1 MRDSS
6 PSPSAHPVSVQS
18 VHLRYGK
25 VDVLRGVS
33 LDIHAA
39 EGVVLLGANGS
50 GKSTLMRT
58 LNRLARP
65 HAGEILIHGE
75 SVTQA
80 RSSELRKIR
89 RRMGYVFQQFN
100 LVNQLSVFQ
109 NVLMGK
115 LGAQR
120 FGLLNCIAATASHA
134 DREYAMACLE
144 RVGMAERAAQR
155 PTELSGGQQQRVA
168 IARMLMQAPSLVIA
182 DEPIASLDPRGGR
195 EVLDL
200 LWEIVRENNLAML
213 CTLHQLDLAR
223 HYADRIVGIKNGVTA
238 LDATASQIND
248 AELSE
253 LYDGAN
259 SPTISP
265 ELQPT

>member
-1 MRDSS
+1 MRDST

-18 VHLRYGK
+18 VHLRYGNI
-25 VDVLRGVS
+25 DVLRGVS

-58 LNRLARP
+58 LNRLVRP
-65 HAGEILIHGE
+65 HSGEILINGE
-75 SVTQA
+75 SVIKA
-80 RSSELRKIR
+80 RTTGLRKIR
-89 RRMGYVFQQFN
+89 CRMGYVFQQFN

-115 LGAQR
+115 LGAHR

-144 RVGMAERAAQR
+144 RVGMAERASQR

-223 HYADRIVGIKNGVTA
+223 HYADRIIGIKDGVTA
-238 LDATASQIND
+238 LDATVNEIND
-248 AELSE
+248 ADLGN
-253 LYDGAN
+253 LYNDSN
-259 SPTISP
+259 SPLTSQERQSI
-265 ELQPT
+265 

>member
-1 MRDSS
+1 
-6 PSPSAHPVSVQS
+6 
-18 VHLRYGK
+18 
-25 VDVLRGVS
+25 
-33 LDIHAA
+33 
-39 EGVVLLGANGS
+39 
-50 GKSTLMRT
+50 
-58 LNRLARP
+58 
-65 HAGEILIHGE
+65 
-75 SVTQA
+75 
-80 RSSELRKIR
+80 
-89 RRMGYVFQQFN
+89 
-100 LVNQLSVFQ
+100 
-109 NVLMGK
+109 
-115 LGAQR
+115 
-120 FGLLNCIAATASHA
+120 
-134 DREYAMACLE
+134 MACLE

-200 LWEIVRENNLAML
+200 LWDIVRENNLAML

-238 LDATASQIND
+238 LDATASQISD